1 MAARDIPRAPLI
13 ALGVFLLMAVPSF
26 AEFYTDWL
34 WFGEVGYRAVFMKS
48 LTARSA
54 MGSTVFVLAVAFLA
68 FNLFVA
74 LSAVPLRNIV
84 VVTPE
89 GPRTISLQPR
99 RLRPVVWLVSGL
111 LGLLLAG
118 YASSGWSSYLAYTQA
133 VPFGQVD
140 PVLGYDV
147 SFYLFQWPFLALVQR
162 LLFSIALL
170 SVIAT
175 AAAYALAG
183 NLGLRLDRGV
193 FITEST
199 RRHLSV
205 LVGLL
210 LLSMALGDWL
220 EIPQH
225 LFEPSGIIAG
235 PSYTDVHARIP
246 ALRVLT
252 AVGVIGALLAVVQ
265 AFSVR
270 LWPIALAIGGYVL
283 VSLGGTVYATTV
295 QRVYVAPNEQVRETP
310 FIQHNIAATRAAFG
324 LDAVE
329 ERQLSGDVTLTRA
342 DLDNNAD
349 TIDNV
354 PLWDHQPLLDTFSQ
368 IQEIRTY
375 YDFVSVDNDR
385 YTING
390 RYRQI
395 MLSAREL
402 NSESLP
408 NRTWINE
415 QLTFTHGYGLTLGP
429 VNEVTPEGLPILF
442 IKNLPPESNVDLKI
456 TEPSI
461 YFGELSNDH
470 VFVKTNT
477 KEFHYPS
484 GDDNVFA
491 EYQGQGGVSVG
502 SFWRKLLFA
511 IRFGSGKALLSDD
524 LRADSRVIYYR
535 RISERVRKIAPFL
548 TYDQD
553 PYMAIAD
560 GRLYWIQDAYTTS
573 NRYPYSS
580 AVAAGTNS
588 SITNTAVNY
597 IRNSIK
603 VVIDAYHGTTRFYLV
618 DTTDPIAQTY
628 ARIFPGLLHPL
639 DEMPAALR
647 QRLRYPQDIFAVQA
661 SMFATY
667 HMQSPAVFYNKEDQW
682 EVPSIDIRDQPVRME
697 PYYTIM
703 KLPGEKGAE
712 FIQML
717 PFTPRQKDNLAAW
730 MIARSDREHYGKL
743 AVFQFPKQKVVF
755 GPRQVVARIN
765 QDQAI
770 APQITLWNQQGS
782 EVIQGTLLVIPIE
795 ESLIYIRPLYL
806 RASGGQI
813 PELNRVIVAHQ
824 DRIVMAET
832 LTAAL
837 DRIFPADGSA
847 PEPPEQLDPAAVAA
861 MLTRNASGGAAAAGS
876 TPETSATGEPTGTV
890 PSGALPGSDPRATA
904 ATPAIRTLVQRADG
918 YYRAAMNAQR
928 AGDWATYGEQ
938 IRLLGR
944 TLTELREAEQ
954 RRPVAPPTPVPGAPP
969 VSPR

>member
-1 MAARDIPRAPLI
+1 MALRHIPRAPII
-13 ALGVFLLMAVPSF
+13 ALGLFLLMAIPSF

-34 WFGEVGYRAVFMKS
+34 WFGEVGYRAVFLKS
-48 LTARSA
+48 LTTRSGL
-54 MGSTVFVLAVAFLA
+54 GSTVFLLVGGFLA

-111 LGLLLAG
+111 TALLLAG
-118 YASSGWSSYLAYTQA
+118 YASSGWSSYLAFTQA

-140 PVLGYDV
+140 PVLGRDV
-147 SFYLFQWPFLALVQR
+147 SFYLFQWPFLSLVQR
-162 LLFSIALL
+162 LFFLMALL

-183 NLGLRLDRGV
+183 NLGLRMGRGV

-199 RRHLSV
+199 RRHLSI

-210 LLSMALGDWL
+210 LLSLALGDWL
-220 EIPQH
+220 SIPER
-225 LFEPSGIIAG
+225 LFQISGIITG

-246 ALRVLT
+246 ALRIL
-252 AVGVIGALLAVVQ
+252 ASVGVLGALLSLYQ

-270 LWPIALAIGGYVL
+270 LWPIAAALGAYVL
-283 VSLGGTVYATTV
+283 VSLGGTAYAV
-295 QRVYVAPNEQVRETP
+295 VIQRFVVAPNEQARETP

-329 ERQLSGDVTLTRA
+329 ERSLSGDATLTRA
-342 DLDNNAD
+342 DLERNTA
-349 TIDNV
+349 TLENV

-390 RYRQI
+390 KYRQI

-429 VNEVTPEGLPILF
+429 VNEVTAEGLPILF
-442 IKNLPPESNVDLKI
+442 IKNLPPESSVDLAI
-456 TEPSI
+456 VEPSI

-470 VFVKTNT
+470 VFVRTNT
-477 KEFHYPS
+477 REFHYPS
-484 GDDNVFA
+484 GEDNVFA
-491 EYQGQGGVSVG
+491 EYKGEGGVSVG

-511 IRFGSGKALLSDD
+511 IRFGSGKALLSED
-524 LRADSRVIYYR
+524 LRPDSRVLYYR
-535 RISERVRKIAPFL
+535 RISDRVRKIAPFL

-553 PYMAIAD
+553 PYLAIAD
-560 GRLYWIQDAYTTS
+560 GRLFWIQDAYTTS
-573 NRYPYSS
+573 SRYPYSS
-580 AVAAGTNS
+580 AIANGTNS
-588 SITNTAVNY
+588 SITNAGTNY
-597 IRNSIK
+597 IRNAIK
-603 VVIDAYHGTTRFYLV
+603 VVIDAYHGHVRFYLV
-618 DTTDPIAQTY
+618 DPNDPIAQTY
-628 ARIFPGLLHPL
+628 ARIFPGLLRPL
-639 DEMPAALR
+639 AEMPASLR

-661 SMFATY
+661 SLFATY
-667 HMQSPAVFYNKEDQW
+667 HMQNPAVFYNKEDQW

-730 MIARSDREHYGKL
+730 MIARSDGDHYGKL
-743 AVFQFPKQKVVF
+743 TVFQFPKQKVVF

-765 QDQAI
+765 QDQVI

-813 PELNRVIVAHQ
+813 PELNRVIVAHR

-832 LTAAL
+832 LSAAL
-837 DRIFPADGSA
+837 ERIFPKEGEAPPPRDDAAELAAALLAARPPAGATTPPGTPSA
-847 PEPPEQLDPAAVAA
+847 PP
-861 MLTRNASGGAAAAGS
+861 GS
-876 TPETSATGEPTGTV
+876 TP
-890 PSGALPGSDPRATA
+890 GALPAPLP
-904 ATPAIRTLVQRADG
+904 PASTRVPQPTLPSSPQMRSLVQQAEDHYRRAMD
-918 YYRAAMNAQR
+918 AQR
-928 AGDWATYGEQ
+928 AGDWAQYGEQ
-938 IRLLGR
+938 IRRLGEILAQMR
-944 TLTELREAEQ
+944 DLERNP
-954 RRPVAPPTPVPGAPP
+954 RP
-969 VSPR
+969 

>member
-1 MAARDIPRAPLI
+1 MALRDVSRAPLI
-13 ALGVFLLMAVPSF
+13 ALAVFLLMAIPSF

-34 WFGEVGYRAVFMKS
+34 WFGEVGYRAVFLKS
-48 LTARSA
+48 LTTRSA
-54 MGSTVFVLAVAFLA
+54 MGSVVFVLAGAFLA
-68 FNLFVA
+68 FNFFVA

-99 RLRPVVWLVSGL
+99 RLRPVVWLISGL
-111 LGLLLAG
+111 LALLLAG

-133 VPFGQVD
+133 VPFGQAD
-140 PVLGYDV
+140 PVLGRDV
-147 SFYLFQWPFLALVQR
+147 SFYLFQWPFLSLAQR
-162 LLFSIALL
+162 LLFAIALL
-170 SVIAT
+170 TLVTT
-175 AAAYALAG
+175 AVAYALAG
-183 NLGLRLDRGV
+183 NLGLRMDRGV

-199 RRHLSV
+199 RRHLSL
-205 LVGLL
+205 LVGLFL
-210 LLSMALGDWL
+210 VALAMGDWL
-220 EIPQH
+220 EIPQR
-225 LFEPSGIIAG
+225 LFEPSGLFTG

-246 ALRVLT
+246 ALRILAGVGLAG
-252 AVGVIGALLAVVQ
+252 AVLAVIQ
-265 AFSVR
+265 AFSAR
-270 LWPIALAIGGYVL
+270 QWPIALAVGGYML
-283 VSLGGTVYATTV
+283 ASLGGTVYATTV
-295 QRVYVAPNEQVRETP
+295 QRFYVAPNEQVRETP
-310 FIQHNIAATRAAFG
+310 FIQHNIAATRKAFG

-329 ERQLSGDVTLTRA
+329 ERQLSGDATLTRA
-342 DLDNNAD
+342 DLDRNTD

-402 NSESLP
+402 NSDSLP

-442 IKNLPPESNVDLKI
+442 IKNLPPESTVDLTV

-470 VFVKTNT
+470 VFVRTNT

-484 GDDNVFA
+484 GDDNVFT
-491 EYQGQGGVSVG
+491 EYGGTGGVDIG
-502 SFWRKLLFA
+502 TLWRKLMFA

-524 LRADSRVIYYR
+524 LRPDSRVIYYR

-553 PYMAIAD
+553 PYLAIAD
-560 GRLYWIQDAYTTS
+560 GRLFWIQDAYTTS
-573 NRYPYSS
+573 SRYPYAS
-580 AVAAGTNS
+580 AIASAANTSVSNNS
-588 SITNTAVNY
+588 INY

-603 VVIDAYHGTTRFYLV
+603 VVIDAYNGTTRFYLV
-618 DTTDPIAQTY
+618 DPSDPIAQTY
-628 ARIFPGLLHPL
+628 GRIFPGLLQPL
-639 DEMPAALR
+639 DDMPAALR

-661 SMFATY
+661 AMFATY
-667 HMQSPAVFYNKEDQW
+667 HMQGAAVFYNKEDQW
-682 EVPSIDIRDQPVRME
+682 EIPSIDSGDRPVRME

-703 KLPGEKGAE
+703 KLPGERGAE

-730 MIARSDREHYGKL
+730 MIARSDGEHYGKL

-782 EVIQGTLLVIPIE
+782 QVIQGTLLVIPIE

-832 LTAAL
+832 LSKAL
-837 DRIFPADGSA
+837 DRLFPADGST
-847 PEPPEQLDPAAVAA
+847 PPPTPPLDAASMAA
-861 MLTRNASGGAAAAGS
+861 MLRQTPAGGDAPGTTTPAGTGTQSSGTAPTPGTPTPAM
-876 TPETSATGEPTGTV
+876 TPEM
-890 PSGALPGSDPRATA
+890 
-904 ATPAIRTLVQRADG
+904 RTLVQQADT
-918 YYRAAMNAQR
+918 YYRRAMDAQR
-928 AGDWATYGEQ
+928 AGDWAQYGEQ
-938 IRLLGR
+938 IRNLGR
-944 TLTELREAEQ
+944 ALAELREAE
-954 RRPVAPPTPVPGAPP
+954 RRQQP
-969 VSPR
+969 

>member
-1 MAARDIPRAPLI
+1 MSSRRLPRAPII
-13 ALGVFLLMAVPSF
+13 AFALFALMAIPSF

-34 WFGEVGYRAVFMKS
+34 WFAEVGYETVFLKS
-48 LTARSA
+48 LTTRSA
-54 MGSTVFVLAVAFLA
+54 LGSLVFLLAGAFIA

-74 LSAVPLRNIV
+74 LGAVPLRNIV

-111 LGLLLAG
+111 AALLLAG
-118 YASSGWSSYLAYTQA
+118 YASSGWSSYLAFTQA
-133 VPFGQVD
+133 VPFGQAD
-140 PVLGYDV
+140 PILGRDV
-147 SFYLFQWPFLALVQR
+147 SFYLFRWPFLS
-162 LLFSIALL
+162 LLQQLFFLMALL
-170 SVIAT
+170 TAIAT

-183 NLGLRLDRGV
+183 NLGLRVGRGV

-199 RRHLSV
+199 RRHLS
-205 LVGLL
+205 LLLGML
-210 LLSMALGDWL
+210 LLSLALGDWL
-220 EIPQH
+220 SIPER
-225 LFEPSGIIAG
+225 LFEQSGIITG
-235 PSYTDVHARIP
+235 PSYTDVHASIP
-246 ALRVLT
+246 ALRLLA
-252 AVGVIGALLAVVQ
+252 AVGVIGALLALYQ

-270 LWPIALAIGGYVL
+270 LWPIALAVGAYVA
-283 VSLGGTVYATTV
+283 VSLAGTTYATAV
-295 QRVYVAPNEQVRETP
+295 QRFVVAPNEQVRERP
-310 FIQHNIAATRAAFG
+310 FIEHNIAATRAAFG
-324 LDAVE
+324 LTAVE
-329 ERQLSGDVTLTRA
+329 ERALSGDASLTRA
-342 DLDNNAD
+342 DLERNTD

-385 YTING
+385 YVIDG
-390 RYRQI
+390 KYRQI

-442 IKNLPPESNVDLKI
+442 IKNLPPESSVDLQV

-470 VFVKTNT
+470 VFVKTST
-477 KEFHYPS
+477 REFHYPA
-484 GDDNVFA
+484 GDDNVFSTYA
-491 EYQGQGGVSVG
+491 GAGGVPIG
-502 SFWRKLLFA
+502 TFWRKLLFA
-511 IRFGSGKALLSDD
+511 IRFGSGKVLLSDD
-524 LRADSRVIYYR
+524 LKPDSRVLYYR
-535 RISERVRKIAPFL
+535 RISERVKKIAPFL
-548 TYDQD
+548 AYDQD

-573 NRYPYSS
+573 SRYPYASALSTGTTSPLASS
-580 AVAAGTNS
+580 S
-588 SITNTAVNY
+588 LNY

-603 VVIDAYHGTTRFYLV
+603 VVIDAYHGQTRFYLV
-618 DTTDPIAQTY
+618 DPTDPIAQTY
-628 ARIFPGLLHPL
+628 GRIFPGLLRPL
-639 DEMPAALR
+639 SEMPEPLR
-647 QRLRYPQDIFAVQA
+647 RRLRYPQDIFAIQA

-682 EVPSIDIRDQPVRME
+682 EVPSIDIGDQPVRME

-703 KLPGEKGAE
+703 RLPGEQSAE

-730 MIARSDREHYGKL
+730 MIARSDGDHYGKL

-795 ESLIYIRPLYL
+795 ESLIYVRPLYL
-806 RASGGQI
+806 RAQGGSI
-813 PELNRVIVAHQ
+813 PELNRVIVAYQ
-824 DRIVMAET
+824 DRIVMEDT
-832 LTAAL
+832 LNEALERLFPGDGSRPPPMQTDAAKLAAAL
-837 DRIFPADGSA
+837 LAAQSPGRASTAGSPGASTTAPASA
-847 PEPPEQLDPAAVAA
+847 PPSAQAPP
-861 MLTRNASGGAAAAGS
+861 AAAAPNPWAS
-876 TPETSATGEPTGTV
+876 SSA
-890 PSGALPGSDPRATA
+890 
-904 ATPAIRTLVQRADG
+904 RTLVQQAETHYRRAMD
-918 YYRAAMNAQR
+918 AQR
-928 AGDWATYGEQ
+928 AGDWALYGEQ
-938 IRLLGR
+938 IKRLGEV
-944 TLTELREAEQ
+944 LTQLREQ
-954 RRPVAPPTPVPGAPP
+954 DRRAAAP
-969 VSPR
+969 R

>member
-1 MAARDIPRAPLI
+1 MALRDVSRAPLI
-13 ALGVFLLMAVPSF
+13 ALAVFLLMAIPSF

-34 WFGEVGYRAVFMKS
+34 WFGEVGYRAVFLKS
-48 LTARSA
+48 LTTRSA
-54 MGSTVFVLAVAFLA
+54 MGSVVFVLAGAFLA
-68 FNLFVA
+68 FNFFVA

-99 RLRPVVWLVSGL
+99 RLRPVVWLISGL
-111 LGLLLAG
+111 LALLLAG

-133 VPFGQVD
+133 VPFGQAD
-140 PVLGYDV
+140 PVLGRDV
-147 SFYLFQWPFLALVQR
+147 SFYLFQWPFLSLAQR
-162 LLFSIALL
+162 LLFAIALL
-170 SVIAT
+170 TLVTT
-175 AAAYALAG
+175 AVAYALAG
-183 NLGLRLDRGV
+183 NLGLRMDRGV

-199 RRHLSV
+199 RRHLSL
-205 LVGLL
+205 LVGLFL
-210 LLSMALGDWL
+210 VALAMGDWL
-220 EIPQH
+220 EIPQR
-225 LFEPSGIIAG
+225 LFEPSGLFTG

-246 ALRVLT
+246 ALRILAGVGLAG
-252 AVGVIGALLAVVQ
+252 AVLAVIQ
-265 AFSVR
+265 AFSAR
-270 LWPIALAIGGYVL
+270 QWPIALAVGGYML
-283 VSLGGTVYATTV
+283 ASLGGTVYATTV
-295 QRVYVAPNEQVRETP
+295 QRFYVAPNEQVRETP
-310 FIQHNIAATRAAFG
+310 FIQHNIAATRKAFG

-329 ERQLSGDVTLTRA
+329 ERQLSGDATLTRA
-342 DLDNNAD
+342 DLDRNTD

-402 NSESLP
+402 NSDSLP

-442 IKNLPPESNVDLKI
+442 IKNLPPESTVDLTV

-470 VFVKTNT
+470 VFVRTNT

-484 GDDNVFA
+484 GDDNVFT
-491 EYQGQGGVSVG
+491 EYGGTGGVDIG
-502 SFWRKLLFA
+502 TLWRKLMFA

-524 LRADSRVIYYR
+524 LRPDSRVIYYR

-553 PYMAIAD
+553 PYLAIAD
-560 GRLYWIQDAYTTS
+560 GRLFWIQDAYTTS
-573 NRYPYSS
+573 SRYPYAS
-580 AVAAGTNS
+580 AIASAANTSVSNNS
-588 SITNTAVNY
+588 INY

-603 VVIDAYHGTTRFYLV
+603 VVIDAYNGTTRFYLV
-618 DTTDPIAQTY
+618 DPSDPIAQTY
-628 ARIFPGLLHPL
+628 GRIFPGLLQPL
-639 DEMPAALR
+639 DDMPAALR

-661 SMFATY
+661 AMFATY
-667 HMQSPAVFYNKEDQW
+667 HMQGAAVFYNKEDQW
-682 EVPSIDIRDQPVRME
+682 EIPSIDSGDRPVRME

-703 KLPGEKGAE
+703 KLPGERGAE

-730 MIARSDREHYGKL
+730 MIARSDGEHYGKL

-782 EVIQGTLLVIPIE
+782 QVIQGTLLVIPIE

-832 LTAAL
+832 LSKAL
-837 DRIFPADGSA
+837 DRLFPADGST
-847 PEPPEQLDPAAVAA
+847 PPPTPPLDAASMAA
-861 MLTRNASGGAAAAGS
+861 MLRQTPAGGDAPGTTTPAGTGTQSSGTAPTPGTPTPAM
-876 TPETSATGEPTGTV
+876 TPEM
-890 PSGALPGSDPRATA
+890 
-904 ATPAIRTLVQRADG
+904 RTLVQQADT
-918 YYRAAMNAQR
+918 YYRRAMDAQR
-928 AGDWATYGEQ
+928 AGDWAQYGEQ
-938 IRLLGR
+938 IRNLGR
-944 TLTELREAEQ
+944 ALAELREAE
-954 RRPVAPPTPVPGAPP
+954 RR
-969 VSPR
+969 S

>member
-1 MAARDIPRAPLI
+1 MALRDIPRAPII
-13 ALGVFLLMAVPSF
+13 ALGIFLLMAIPSF

-34 WFGEVGYRAVFMKS
+34 WFGEVGYRGVFLKS
-48 LTARSA
+48 LTTRSGL
-54 MGSTVFVLAVAFLA
+54 GSVVFLVVGGFLA

-111 LGLLLAG
+111 VALLLAG
-118 YASSGWSSYLAYTQA
+118 YASSGWSSYLAFTQA
-133 VPFGQVD
+133 VPFGQSD
-140 PVLGYDV
+140 PVLGRDV
-147 SFYLFQWPFLALVQR
+147 AFYLFRWPFLSLVQN
-162 LLFSIALL
+162 LLFMMALL
-170 SVIAT
+170 TVAAT
-175 AAAYALAG
+175 AAAYVLAG
-183 NLGLRLDRGV
+183 NLGLRMGRGV

-199 RRHLSV
+199 RRHLS
-205 LVGLL
+205 LLFGLL
-210 LLSMALGDWL
+210 LLTLALGDWL
-220 EIPQH
+220 EIPETMFQRA
-225 LFEPSGIIAG
+225 GIITG

-246 ALRVLT
+246 ALRVL
-252 AVGVIGALLAVVQ
+252 AGVGVLGALLAIYQ

-270 LWPIALAIGGYVL
+270 LWPIALALGGYVV
-283 VSLGGTVYATTV
+283 VSLSGTAYAAGI
-295 QRVYVAPNEQVRETP
+295 QRFVVAPNEQVRETP
-310 FIQHNIAATRAAFG
+310 FIQHNIAATRAAYG

-329 ERQLSGDVTLTRA
+329 ERSLSGDATLTRA
-342 DLDNNAD
+342 DLERNHD

-385 YTING
+385 YTIDG

-442 IKNLPPESNVDLKI
+442 IKDLPPRSSVDLEV

-461 YFGELSNDH
+461 YYGELSNDH
-470 VFVKTNT
+470 VFVRTNT
-477 KEFHYPS
+477 REFHYPS
-484 GDDNVFA
+484 GDDNVFS
-491 EYQGQGGVSVG
+491 EYTGEGGVAIG
-502 SFWRKLLFA
+502 STWRKLLFA

-524 LRADSRVIYYR
+524 LRSDSRVLYYR

-553 PYMAIAD
+553 PYLAIAD

-573 NRYPYSS
+573 SRYPYSTSIAS
-580 AVAAGTNS
+580 ATNASIGS
-588 SITNTAVNY
+588 SGVNY

-603 VVIDAYHGTTRFYLV
+603 VVIDAYHGHTRFYLV
-618 DTTDPIAQTY
+618 DPADPLAQTY
-628 ARIFPGLLHPL
+628 ARIFPGLLRPL
-639 DEMPAALR
+639 EEMPASLR

-661 SMFATY
+661 TLFATY
-667 HMQSPAVFYNKEDQW
+667 HMQNPAVFYNKEDQW
-682 EVPSIDIRDQPVRME
+682 EVPSIDIGDQPVRME

-703 KLPGEKGAE
+703 KLPGADGAE

-730 MIARSDREHYGKL
+730 MIARSDGEHYGKL

-782 EVIQGTLLVIPIE
+782 QVIQGTLLVIPIE

-806 RASGGQI
+806 RAAGGQI

-832 LTAAL
+832 LGAAL
-837 DRIFPADGSA
+837 DRLFPRAGDPPPPDEDAELAAALLAVRPPPDSTA
-847 PEPPEQLDPAAVAA
+847 PEAA
-861 MLTRNASGGAAAAGS
+861 GAAAPT
-876 TPETSATGEPTGTV
+876 TPGAT
-890 PSGALPGSDPRATA
+890 
-904 ATPAIRTLVQRADG
+904 ATPAPQFPSSTTPSAAMTPQMRTLVQQAEDHYRRAID
-918 YYRAAMNAQR
+918 AQR
-928 AGDWATYGEQ
+928 AGDWAQYGVQ
-938 IRLLGR
+938 IRRLGEV
-944 TLTELREAEQ
+944 LSHLREAERGS
-954 RRPVAPPTPVPGAPP
+954 RR
-969 VSPR
+969 